1 MAEVKWIKIVTNIFD
16 DEKIRY
22 IEKLPDG
29 NSMIVL
35 WFKILCLAG
44 KSNSDGFLMLTDKI
58 AYTDE
63 MLTAIFGCSTNLL
76 KVSLNLFQSLGMI
89 EIIDNKIY
97 LTNWERHQNVK
108 ALEEMREK
116 TRKRVAEHRK
126 NKQLKECNN
135 NVTLQETDGNVTSN
149 VFCSISNSIS
159 NSNIDS
165 LDNKDTSIDSIN
177 NNNTNIPKN
186 KEEFN
191 KYGEYGWVKLKP
203 SQYDKLKADFPSVD
217 IDNQIKLLD
226 EYVQSNGNKN
236 KYKDFNLVIR
246 RSIRDGWFTKANNTY
261 GKKTKSVPE
270 WFDKHMEEAKKREE
284 EERKKQE
291 SEENMLSME
300 ELEAIFKPKKGK

>member
-1 MAEVKWIKIVTNIFD
+1 M
-16 DEKIRY
+16 
-22 IEKLPDG
+22 
-29 NSMIVL
+29 
-35 WFKILCLAG
+35 
-44 KSNSDGFLMLTDKI
+44 
-58 AYTDE
+58 
-63 MLTAIFGCSTNLL
+63 
-76 KVSLNLFQSLGMI
+76 
-89 EIIDNKIY
+89 
-97 LTNWERHQNVK
+97 
-108 ALEEMREK
+108 
-116 TRKRVAEHRK
+116 
-126 NKQLKECNN
+126 
-135 NVTLQETDGNVTSN
+135 VTLQVT
-149 VFCSISNSIS
+149 FCSISNSIS

-284 EERKKQE
+284 EERK
-291 SEENMLSME
+291 SRN
-300 ELEAIFKPKKGK
+300 PKKICFPWKNWKPFSSPRKRVNRNEVCL